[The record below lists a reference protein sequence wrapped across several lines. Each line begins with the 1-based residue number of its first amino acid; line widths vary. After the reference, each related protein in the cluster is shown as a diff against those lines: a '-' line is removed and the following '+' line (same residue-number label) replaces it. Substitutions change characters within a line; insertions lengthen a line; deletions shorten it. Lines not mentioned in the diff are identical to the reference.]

1 MKNNINI
8 KGFLFDLDGTLI
20 QSMYEH
26 FIAWKKTFIKYGV
39 EIHENDFYP
48 LEGSKLSEIVKIISK
63 KNRIKKPNIK
73 EIIKTKERYYNSSS
87 NIIFYPGVE
96 NFIDSLIFK
105 KIKKGIVTAGQ
116 KERVYNSLPINFL
129 NKFDAVVTGNDTING
144 KPSPEPYLLGSRL
157 LQLKKENCVVIENA
171 PLGIKSAKAAG
182 MFCIAISS
190 TVEKSLLKEAD
201 ILINNFNDLFK
212 LDLLKIRY
220 NK

>member
-1 MKNNINI
+1 MKNKINI

-87 NIIFYPGVE
+87 NIIFARVDSGPGAWGPPV
-96 NFIDSLIFK
+96 NYVKCVK
-105 KIKKGIVTAGQ
+105 KT
-116 KERVYNSLPINFL
+116 
-129 NKFDAVVTGNDTING
+129 
-144 KPSPEPYLLGSRL
+144 
-157 LQLKKENCVVIENA
+157 
-171 PLGIKSAKAAG
+171 
-182 MFCIAISS
+182 M
-190 TVEKSLLKEAD
+190 
-201 ILINNFNDLFK
+201 
-212 LDLLKIRY
+212 
-220 NK
+220 